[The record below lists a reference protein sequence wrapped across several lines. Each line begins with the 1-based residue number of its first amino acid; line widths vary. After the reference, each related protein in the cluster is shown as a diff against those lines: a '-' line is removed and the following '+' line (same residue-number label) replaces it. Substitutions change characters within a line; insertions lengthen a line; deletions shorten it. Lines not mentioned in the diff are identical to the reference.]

1 LNDRYQKNKMAKHP
15 TTEDKAAHKEWL
27 RKTHEDRLRS
37 IGRAISPNEK
47 RAVMNRLLKV
57 WEKVPELRLGQLIE
71 NVMSSDSRKMDDIF
85 NIEDRILADAAE
97 EFLKKRG
104 K

>member
-1 LNDRYQKNKMAKHP
+1 MAKSP
-15 TTEDKAAHKEWL
+15 ATEDKAAHKEWL
-27 RKTHEDRLRS
+27 RKSNEDRLRS
-37 IGRAISPNEK
+37 IGRAISPGEK

-57 WEKVPELRLGQLIE
+57 WEKVPELRFGQLIE
-71 NVMSSDSRKMDDIF
+71 NVMSSDSRKMDDFF
-85 NIEDRILADAAE
+85 NVEDRILADAAE

>member
-1 LNDRYQKNKMAKHP
+1 MAKSP
-15 TTEDKAAHKEWL
+15 ATEDKAAHKEWL
-27 RKTHEDRLRS
+27 RKSNEDRLRS
-37 IGRAISPNEK
+37 IGRAISSSEK

-71 NVMSSDSRKMDDIF
+71 NVIPYNSSISDSKKMDDIF